1 MKEKAGQSTIKE
13 TFALNRQFAGAFSA
27 LFFFEQKATYHRGFK
42 MQGKRN
48 KRYERHHAGSNEAGG
63 GEASEGRQKTT
74 GGTTIRLL
82 VPAIQLSS
90 YTAFCFQSQ
99 P

>member
-13 TFALNRQFAGAFSA
+13 TFALNRQFAGAFSG
-27 LFFFEQKATYHRGFK
+27 FFL
-42 MQGKRN
+42 N
-48 KRYERHHAGSNEAGG
+48 KRPRTIEGLKCKESEIRGMKGITQAATRRWGK
-63 GEASEGRQKTT
+63 ASEGRQKTT
-74 GGTTIRLL
+74 GGTTNRLL